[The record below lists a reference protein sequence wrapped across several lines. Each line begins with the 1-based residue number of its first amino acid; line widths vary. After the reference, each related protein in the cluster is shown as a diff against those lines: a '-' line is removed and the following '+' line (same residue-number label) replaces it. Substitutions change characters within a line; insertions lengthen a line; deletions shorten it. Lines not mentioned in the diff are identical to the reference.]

1 MLGIDIVD
9 LKDPLLSNRTDR
21 TLKLIKSPEDFLI
34 EHPHL
39 FWILWSAKEAI
50 FKCRREPINFAPS
63 EIPVQIQEKNGII
76 TFLSNELKGKTF
88 IEGDYVVSLCGDGDI
103 EEILFNVFDRPRGDW
118 SNGIRTMI
126 IDYFKAKG
134 HDYTVGS
141 DDINLPILLPSKS
154 LISVSHH
161 CRFGAVAFPKKLL

>member
-21 TLKLIKSPEDFLI
+21 TLELIKSPEDVLI

-63 EIPVQIQEKNGII
+63 KIPVEIRKEGDQI
-76 TFLSNELKGKTF
+76 TFVSNELKGKTL
-88 IEGDYVVSLCGDGDI
+88 IETDYVISLCGDI
-103 EEILFNVFDRPRGDW
+103 EEIAFNVFDRQGEDW
-118 SNGIRTMI
+118 SNGIRDMI
-126 IDYFKAKG
+126 IDYFKEKG
-134 HDYTVGS
+134 RHYTVGS
-141 DDINLPILLPSKS
+141 DDLNLPILLPSKS